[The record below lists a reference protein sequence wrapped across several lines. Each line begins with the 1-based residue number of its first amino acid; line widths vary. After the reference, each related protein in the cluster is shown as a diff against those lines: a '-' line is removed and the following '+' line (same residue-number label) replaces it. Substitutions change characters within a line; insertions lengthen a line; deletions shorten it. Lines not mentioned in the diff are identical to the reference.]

1 MNFFMIILLTTIA
14 AVLGFYIAYI
24 RTVKRRNEE
33 IVEY

>member
-1 MNFFMIILLTTIA
+1 MNMFIIILMATFASVI
-14 AVLGFYIAYI
+14 GFYIAYV